1 MTQSV
6 SAQRD
11 LTRGTLAVLFILG
24 LTIASLWILRP
35 FLPALVWATTIVI
48 ATWPLM
54 TRVQRRMGGRRGLA
68 TTVMVGAF
76 ALAVVIPLLFGVSAA
91 ITGSAA
97 LRDWARDLPN
107 RAMPELPAWLTGLP
121 VVGTRATETWG
132 RLTAGGAEGLRA
144 QLSEHADEIAR
155 WLLGRIGNVLGML
168 VQLLVTLLIT
178 AMLYTTGERV
188 AAGFLRFSRRLG
200 GHSAEEAAR
209 LAGLAVR
216 GVALGVVVTAL
227 IQTALAGAG
236 MLIARAPRP
245 GLLAAGV
252 FVTCLAQLGPAPVM
266 LIAVLWLYAKAHTLA
281 ATLLLVWM
289 LVVGTIDNFIRPIL
303 IKRSVD
309 LPFVLIFSG
318 VIGGLLAFGVIGLFI
333 GPVVL
338 AVGRALIDRWISGDS
353 AGVAAGETTPAH
365 P

>member
-1 MTQSV
+1 VTPPV
-6 SAQRD
+6 FTERD

-24 LTIASLWILRP
+24 LTVASLWILQP

-54 TRVQRRMGGRRGLA
+54 LRIQRRLGGRRGLA
-68 TTVMVGAF
+68 TTVMVAGF
-76 ALAVVIPLLFGVSAA
+76 ALAVAIPLVFGVGAA
-91 ITGSAA
+91 INGSAA
-97 LRDWARDLPN
+97 LQDWARDLPN
-107 RAMPELPAWLTGLP
+107 RSMPELPAWLKGLP
-121 VVGTRATETWG
+121 VVGTRAQETWG

-144 QLSEHADEIAR
+144 QLSEHGDEIGR

-168 VQLLVTLLIT
+168 VQLLVTLLIA
-178 AMLYTTGERV
+178 AMLYAGGERV
-188 AAGFLRFSRRLG
+188 GTGLLRFARRLG
-200 GHSAEEAAR
+200 GGSAEEATR
-209 LAGLAVR
+209 LAALSVR
-216 GVALGVVVTAL
+216 GVALGVVVTAV
-227 IQTALAGAG
+227 IQTVLAGAG

-245 GLLAAGV
+245 GLLSAGV

-281 ATLLLVWM
+281 ATLLLGWM
-289 LVVGTIDNFIRPIL
+289 LVVGTIDNFIRPLL

-338 AVGRALIDRWISGDS
+338 AVGRALLDRWVAGNGTTARAEGS
-353 AGVAAGETTPAH
+353 AAAGG
-365 P
+365 